1 MTSTKPKINKNF
13 AKTLVKNSPYDII
26 MFVLVIII
34 SERFENMANVVVK
47 KIPCPKCSESSDA
60 KLYMSINATNEPI
73 LREDVLD
80 EKLFKFRCTA
90 CGYEAR
96 LTYPLLYN
104 DMKNRFMVYLIPDVD
119 RFQLED
125 VELEQ
130 KYERLIG
137 VRKRIA
143 PDFCSFKEKIFIFE
157 SGLDDMAVEIT
168 KLVISEMVAKKKELS
183 EAPEGYLSMYN
194 REKNTMG
201 FTFFLGKDHEP
212 YVQSARLEIYGKAVR
227 IVSEMAIKDRKLPG
241 FLKIDREWSQ
251 NVLYRYKRM
260 KQLS

>member
-1 MTSTKPKINKNF
+1 
-13 AKTLVKNSPYDII
+13 
-26 MFVLVIII
+26 
-34 SERFENMANVVVK
+34 MANVVVK
-47 KIPCPKCSESSDA
+47 KIPCPKCSETTEA
-60 KLYMSINATNEPI
+60 KLYMSINATNEPT
-73 LREDVLD
+73 LRGDVLD
-80 EKLFKFRCTA
+80 ERLFKFRCTA

-96 LTYPLLYN
+96 LTYPVLYN
-104 DMKNRFMVYLIPDVD
+104 DMKNRFMVYLIPEVD

-130 KYERLIG
+130 KYDRLMG
-137 VRKRIA
+137 VRKRIV
-143 PDFCSFKEKIFIFE
+143 PDFNCFKEKVFVFE

-168 KLVISEMVAKKKELS
+168 KLVISEMVAKKHDIPHVE
-183 EAPEGYLSMYN
+183 EGYLSMYD

-201 FTFFLGKDHEP
+201 FTFFVGKDHEP
-212 YVQSARLEIYGKAVR
+212 FVQSARLEIYGKAVQ

-241 FLKIDREWSQ
+241 FLKIDREWAQ

>member
-1 MTSTKPKINKNF
+1 
-13 AKTLVKNSPYDII
+13 
-26 MFVLVIII
+26 
-34 SERFENMANVVVK
+34 MANVVVK
-47 KIPCPKCSESSDA
+47 KIPCPKCSETTEA
-60 KLYMSINATNEPI
+60 KLYMSINATNEPT
-73 LREDVLD
+73 LRGDVLD
-80 EKLFKFRCTA
+80 ERLFKFRCTA

-96 LTYPLLYN
+96 LTYPVLYN
-104 DMKNRFMVYLIPDVD
+104 DMKNRFMVYLIPEVD

-130 KYERLIG
+130 KYERLMG
-137 VRKRIA
+137 VRKRIV
-143 PDFCSFKEKIFIFE
+143 PDFNCFKEKVFVFE

-168 KLVISEMVAKKKELS
+168 KLVISEMVAKKHDIPHVE
-183 EAPEGYLSMYN
+183 EGYLSMYD

-201 FTFFLGKDHEP
+201 FTFFVGKDHEP
-212 YVQSARLEIYGKAVR
+212 FVQSARLEIYGKAVQ

-241 FLKIDREWSQ
+241 FLKIDREWAQ